1 MPCPNNKRA
10 IGRKRTLLFLSILLL
25 WISAAPQPGFSSDP
39 VRVYFFYSEES
50 EGLKSQDELITPL
63 SKKYPI
69 ETKSFSVNQ
78 LSNYDLLTQFEKELK
93 GEGADLPV
101 VIVGNH
107 LLGGK
112 AKIRK
117 EFEALVRSY
126 AEKGGTSWPSL
137 QPAARDHWIPRAPT
151 DAEEKSGKMI
161 YAAFFFTPGCLDCE
175 AKRADLKEWVSQFPD
190 LKIRTFNL
198 NREEN
203 KKLDEALSEMDQV
216 PESKRLA
223 ASKFYIGQDYLW
235 ADDLNEENFQKLVST
250 YQGKSPS
257 PPWEKV
263 NRESLEKGEKSI
275 IKRFKSWSLSAVLF
289 AGLIDGINPCAFA
302 TIIFLVSYLTFMG
315 KKSREILLY
324 GITFTFGVFVAY
336 LLAGMGFMTFLRE
349 LNGFPLV
356 AKGIQLFII
365 LFALSLGVISLY
377 DYILFRRGQMAKW
390 KLQLPSKM
398 KKKIHGIIREHARSS
413 KGGLLATF
421 GVGFVI
427 AGCQVVC
434 TAQVYLPTI
443 GYIMT
448 LPQLRTHALF
458 NLLLYNVMFIIPLVG
473 VFVSTFFGVTSEKM
487 AFISKEHTGQ
497 VKLLTAVLFLALAG
511 LLFLLR

>member
-1 MPCPNNKRA
+1 MPYQNNDRA
-10 IGRKRTLLFLSILLL
+10 IVKKWISLFFPILILL
-25 WISAAPQPGFSSDP
+25 ISAAPQLGFSKDP
-39 VRVYFFYSEES
+39 VRVYFFYSEETG
-50 EGLKSQDELITPL
+50 GLKSQDELITPF
-63 SKKYPI
+63 SKKYLI
-69 ETKSFSVNQ
+69 ETKPLSVNQ
-78 LSNYDLLTQFEKELK
+78 LSNYDLLIKFEKELK
-93 GEGADLPV
+93 EEGADLPV
-101 VIVGNH
+101 VIIGNH
-107 LLGGK
+107 LLGGE

-117 EFEALVRSY
+117 NFEALVRSY
-126 AEKGGTSWPSL
+126 AEKGGSSWPSL
-137 QPAARDHWIPRAPT
+137 HPVTRNHWIPRAPT
-151 DAEEKSGKMI
+151 DEEEKSGTII
-161 YAAFFFTPGCLDCE
+161 YAAFFYTPGCLECE
-175 AKRADLKEWVSQFPD
+175 SKRADLKKWVSQFPD
-190 LKIRTFNL
+190 LRIRTFNL

-203 KKLDEALSEMDQV
+203 KKLDEALSQIDQV

-223 ASKFYIGQDYLW
+223 ASKLYIGQDYLW

-250 YQGKSPS
+250 YQGKSVA
-257 PPWEKV
+257 PPWEKA
-263 NRESLEKGEKSI
+263 NQESLEKGKKSI
-275 IKRFKSWSLSAVLF
+275 IERFKSWSLSAVLM

-302 TIIFLVSYLTFMG
+302 TIIFLVSYLTFVG

-324 GITFTFGVFVAY
+324 GTTFTFGVFVAY
-336 LLAGMGFMTFLRE
+336 LLAGMGLMTFLRE

-356 AKGIQLFII
+356 AKAIHLLII
-365 LFALSLGVISLY
+365 LFALSLGLISLY

-390 KLQLPSKM
+390 KLQLPTKM

-413 KGGLLATF
+413 KEGLLATF

-448 LPQLRTHALF
+448 IPRLRTHALF
-458 NLLLYNVMFIIPLVG
+458 NLVLYNVMFIIPLTG

-497 VKLLTAVLFLALAG
+497 VKLLTGVLFIALAG